1 MSMMC
6 YGEEEG
12 ERRRPGEGF
21 DREMVVP
28 TVMPREQR
36 LEIVEGVESLDSVEK
51 LVVFTVTT
59 LNFAVVSGRGDT
71 NQLVMDTVVVQGDVK
86 CRELVGTQEPVGEL
100 RAVVGLNACN
110 RERIEA

>member
-1 MSMMC
+1 MMC
-6 YGEEEG
+6 YREEEG

-59 LNFAVVSGRGDT
+59 LNFAVVSGSKGSDK
-71 NQLVMDTVVVQGDVK
+71 LVSDAH
-86 CRELVGTQEPVGEL
+86 L
-100 RAVVGLNACN
+100 
-110 RERIEA
+110 